1 MYFTVPS
8 GFESYEFDNPCIL
21 HFFGGPIPR
30 EFNYNYIQCG
40 NHFYV
45 LLGSC
50 WWLIGKQLGVKC
62 STVFFNLE
70 LPQIMRPLMYFPF
83 PSGLESYEFD
93 NSCKLHFFWRGQ
105 FLECVITTTSKF
117 YLKKGGG
124 YFSFHSSG
132 GELICNFSR

>member
-1 MYFTVPS
+1 MRPLMYFTVPS

-93 NSCKLHFFWRGQ
+93 NSCKLHFFLERPIPRMCNYNHIQILSQKRWRVL
-105 FLECVITTTSKF
+105 F
-117 YLKKGGG
+117 
-124 YFSFHSSG
+124 FSF
-132 GELICNFSR
+132 